1 VRFVASSSAWPKRI
15 RPGANG
21 RIQGELKHLRI
32 KVAPSI
38 RMGDPSA
45 VGNPSRA
52 EADRFDLDRGLAG
65 LGLGHPR
72 LRLRDRRRSIPQSP
86 FHLVLHRGRVSP
98 GALSGRH
105 TSNPDGSWMTQ
116 QARNFV
122 AGLGLFRFVSS
133 PGPGREIRSR
143 LRRGVSIR
151 RHRGHPHADQG
162 AACERVQRN
171 GWWNAATRVP

>member
-1 VRFVASSSAWPKRI
+1 M
-15 RPGANG
+15 
-21 RIQGELKHLRI
+21 E
-32 KVAPSI
+32 
-38 RMGDPSA
+38 DPSA
-45 VGNPSRA
+45 AGNPSRA

-72 LRLRDRRRSIPQSP
+72 LRLRDRRRSIPQLP

-122 AGLGLFRFVSS
+122 AGAGTLSFRFLSGTGTRNPQPASTRCFDPKAPRSS
-133 PGPGREIRSR
+133 ARRSGRR
-143 LRRGVSIR
+143 LRTRSTEWLVERCDASALI
-151 RHRGHPHADQG
+151 ASSSSD
-162 AACERVQRN
+162 AAISRPSC
-171 GWWNAATRVP
+171 AAMSCTTPVVGLIDRST